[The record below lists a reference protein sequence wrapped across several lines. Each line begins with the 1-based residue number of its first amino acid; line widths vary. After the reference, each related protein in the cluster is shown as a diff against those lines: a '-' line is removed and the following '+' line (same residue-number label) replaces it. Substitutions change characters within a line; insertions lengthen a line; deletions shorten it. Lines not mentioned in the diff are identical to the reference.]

1 MSWTNRIRQAGEGFV
16 KFIRECRGELRKVQ
30 WPSRR
35 EATVYTAVVIVSV
48 IVIGAAIWAVDSVFS
63 NILKVIL

>member
-1 MSWTNRIRQAGEGFV
+1 MSWTNRIRQTGEGFM
-16 KFIRECRGELRKVQ
+16 KFIRECRNELRKVQ

-35 EATVYTAVVIVSV
+35 EATVYTVVVIASV
-48 IVIGAAIWAVDSVFS
+48 LVIGTAVWAMDSVFS